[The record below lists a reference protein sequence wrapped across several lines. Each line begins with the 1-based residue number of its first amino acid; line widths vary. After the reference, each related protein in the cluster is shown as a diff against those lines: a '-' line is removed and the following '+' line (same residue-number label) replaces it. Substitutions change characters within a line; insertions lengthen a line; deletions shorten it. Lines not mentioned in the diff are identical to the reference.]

1 MVSKYKGYGRGERLL
16 EEHIP
21 RFNNFLMQRMLIEAS
36 ALKDQIQRFTIRT
49 EPESF
54 TIKFMHAETAYWA
67 ITFTHPVIQ
76 YIPECFRHITK
87 NVPYYFEKGQWL
99 EHVPSYIP
107 NINHV
112 AMNVVY
118 NGGNGEFTNNTSG
131 LFAKYIYVD
140 GTPMTFYSYNI
151 LNRWHAK
158 KKYLDESVHE
168 YVRKCFDYCY
178 WRFPTPLDQD
188 EGSCIDNMI
197 YATTSRIREVLIM
210 RKTLVKIFKV
220 EDRVESRTLLERD
233 MRGKFAEVLLLCDDG
248 IQFVSQKRHIFIPE
262 HVIESIKENDV
273 VNAVLIQVDVR
284 EKKKDMIMIGNMGVV
299 SSKKP
304 QAVISIILSKMLQNI
319 EDYSSPTRI
328 TDVDKLRFEIT
339 NFFQTNYKFFESTQ
353 GWGKDIPE
361 KVSESFVE
369 LFPMFIE
376 DDGNVYQMSPTMIT
390 FLSTI
395 HPKTLEDKKTLT
407 TIVKLLDMLKINSNF
422 WGSEAIGK
430 LRTSDTYEEIQGNP
444 SSLPNELLKA
454 VPRIV
459 NRIVYS
465 RIFSRHYSH
474 WK

>member
-1 MVSKYKGYGRGERLL
+1 
-16 EEHIP
+16 
-21 RFNNFLMQRMLIEAS
+21 
-36 ALKDQIQRFTIRT
+36 
-49 EPESF
+49 
-54 TIKFMHAETAYWA
+54 
-67 ITFTHPVIQ
+67 
-76 YIPECFRHITK
+76 
-87 NVPYYFEKGQWL
+87 
-99 EHVPSYIP
+99 
-107 NINHV
+107 
-112 AMNVVY
+112 
-118 NGGNGEFTNNTSG
+118 
-131 LFAKYIYVD
+131 
-140 GTPMTFYSYNI
+140 
-151 LNRWHAK
+151 
-158 KKYLDESVHE
+158 
-168 YVRKCFDYCY
+168 VRKCFDYCY

-220 EDRVESRTLLERD
+220 KDRVESRTLLERD

-248 IQFVSQKRHIFIPE
+248 IQFMSQKRGEIFIPE

-284 EKKKDMIMIGNMGVV
+284 EKKKGMIMIGNMGVV